1 MNSMVNVGQGILG
14 LHEFSDLLYEKK
26 AVALDRDAL
35 EKMEVNFRFL
45 RDFSSDKLIYGINTG
60 FGPMAQYRVKEESLL
75 QLQYNLIRSHSSGS
89 GALLHATLVKA
100 IMIAR
105 LNSLMQG
112 YSGVHAEVVELL
124 RELINRNIIPCI
136 YEHGGVGASGDLVQ
150 LAHLGLALIG
160 EGEVLFED
168 GMHATADIFSRFG
181 LKPLS
186 IHIREG
192 LAILNGTSAMTGI
205 GMVNIIGARKLLGWS
220 VILSAMTNEIVE
232 AFDDHYSY
240 ELNIIKHHKGQ
251 NKVAAMLREMLE
263 NSKMIRNRSEHL
275 YHAGNLEEVV
285 IEDKVQEYYSLRC
298 ITQVLGPVYDTIR
311 HAEQVV
317 TDELN
322 SVNDNPVI
330 DHINQ
335 NIFHGGNFHG
345 DYVALEMD
353 KLKIAITKLSMLSER
368 QLNYL
373 LNDKLNQKLPPFV
386 NLGVL
391 GLNFG
396 MQGMQFTA
404 TSTVAE
410 SQTLSFPMY
419 VHSIPNNNDNQDI
432 VSMGC
437 NAALM
442 TRRVI
447 GNSFEVL
454 SIQIMTILQAID
466 YLDCTS
472 RLAPRT
478 RALYNDARKV
488 FPKFVDDSP
497 KYKDME
503 RVRCFLESTDPAILF
518 KTPAFA

>member
-1 MNSMVNVGQGILG
+1 MVSVGQSTLR
-14 LHEFSDLLYEKK
+14 LDEFSDLLYERKNVVLEP
-26 AVALDRDAL
+26 AAL
-35 EKMEVNFRFL
+35 ERIDLNFRFL
-45 RDFSSDKLIYGINTG
+45 QDFSADKLIYGINTG
-60 FGPMAQYRVKEESLL
+60 FGPMAQYRIREEDLL
-75 QLQYNLIRSHSSGS
+75 ELQYNLIRSHSSGS
-89 GALLHATLVKA
+89 GQLLPARSGKA
-100 IMIAR
+100 VMIAR

-112 YSGVHAEVVELL
+112 YSGVHVEAVELL
-124 RELINRNIIPCI
+124 AGMINKNIIPCI

-150 LAHLGLALIG
+150 LAHLALALIG
-160 EGEVLFED
+160 EGEVLFE
-168 GMHATADIFSRFG
+168 GAVHPTADIFSRCK

-205 GMVNIIGARKLLGWS
+205 GLVNILQAWKLLRWS
-220 VILSAMTNEIVE
+220 VLLSALTNEIVE

-251 NKVAAMLREMLE
+251 NKVAAMLREILKD
-263 NSKMIRNRSEHL
+263 SKLIRNRSEHL
-275 YHAGNLEEVV
+275 YHPGKLEEAVF
-285 IEDKVQEYYSLRC
+285 EDKVQEYYSLRC
-298 ITQVLGPVYDTIR
+298 ITQVLGPVYDTIG
-311 HAEQVV
+311 QSQKIV

-330 DHINQ
+330 DHVNQ

-353 KLKIAITKLSMLSER
+353 KLKTAITKLSMLAER
-368 QLNYL
+368 QLNFL
-373 LNDKLNQKLPPFV
+373 LNDKLNQKFPPFV

-404 TSTVAE
+404 VSTVAE
-410 SQTLSFPMY
+410 NQTLSFPMY

-442 TRRVI
+442 TQKVI
-447 GNSFEVL
+447 ENSFTVL
-454 SIQIMTILQAID
+454 AIQAMTICQAID
-466 YLDCTS
+466 HADCVA
-472 RLAPRT
+472 RLSGDT
-478 RALYNDARKV
+478 RAFYLEIRKL
-488 FPKFVDDSP
+488 FPKFVGDAP
-497 KYKDME
+497 KYKE
-503 RVRCFLESTDPAILF
+503 LEKVKGFLENSDPGGLIEIL
-518 KTPAFA
+518 KTV